1 MKIIIKLTALLIPL
15 MMFSKVDT
23 SKVPQEAREPAVEIL
38 KNKRAI
44 DSIHALKAQ
53 EVNKQLKI
61 IALIK
66 AKVEQLKQQKKI
78 TDQKEYVFMKA
89 IDTANAMKPNTDAVY
104 WEEVPRKWTGRL
116 LNPTNTKIRVFR
128 FENRRKI
135 YLN

>member
-89 IDTANAMKPNTDAVY
+89 IDTVNAMKPNTDAVY

-116 LNPTNTKIRVFR
+116 FNSTNTKIRVFR
-128 FENRRKI
+128 YEDGRKI